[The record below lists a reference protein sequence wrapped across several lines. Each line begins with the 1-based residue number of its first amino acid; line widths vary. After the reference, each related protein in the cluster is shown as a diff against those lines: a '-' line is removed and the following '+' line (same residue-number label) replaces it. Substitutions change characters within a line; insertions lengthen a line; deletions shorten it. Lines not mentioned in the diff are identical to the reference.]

1 MKKWIFFGLTAL
13 LLAGGLLGLV
23 FFHDVQQ
30 PPAPTTEATTSQPTA
45 ETGISVPTVATEP
58 TAPAFDAS
66 LLSARHAFVYEPAAD
81 TLHFTRGDQQEA
93 ISPASLTKLM
103 TAFVAMRHLDPKA
116 TVAVG
121 YEAKM
126 IAKDSSIAAVS
137 PGTVLE
143 VEMILQGMLM
153 QSGNDA
159 AYVLAVAAGRAIAGD
174 PSLDAQ
180 AALDI
185 FMEEVNRQLKG
196 NGILNTH
203 FVTPDGYDAEG
214 HQTTAEDPLKI
225 TKLAMTNPLILRYCA
240 MEEAVV
246 TYLSGQNYTWKNT
259 NFLLRQEFEEFY
271 NPYATGLK
279 TGSTSKAGACVIATF
294 EDGDRLLVI
303 GILGC
308 ETVEQR
314 FQDAETLFEFYR

>member
-30 PPAPTTEATTSQPTA
+30 PPAPTTEATTSQPASEAPIT
-45 ETGISVPTVATEP
+45 VPTVATEP

-159 AYVLAVAAGRAIAGD
+159 AYVLAVAAGRAIAEN

-185 FMEEVNRQLKG
+185 FMEVSHEY
-196 NGILNTH
+196 
-203 FVTPDGYDAEG
+203 PD
-214 HQTTAEDPLKI
+214 
-225 TKLAMTNPLILRYCA
+225 MTVHLILYN
-240 MEEAVV
+240 AVIDQG
-246 TYLSGQNYTWKNT
+246 TIQ
-259 NFLLRQEFEEFY
+259 
-271 NPYATGLK
+271 
-279 TGSTSKAGACVIATF
+279 
-294 EDGDRLLVI
+294 
-303 GILGC
+303 
-308 ETVEQR
+308 
-314 FQDAETLFEFYR
+314 LFEHVDARWVSPQEIPQYDFCPADKEILERIIENAKQGKKA